1 MKTQYFKPVDSSETA
16 KRHQKSPNPP
26 MSAKCP
32 TLNSGGVVKRTFWP
46 KSARFI
52 KVFRDFHGGVERG
65 LPIEA
70 KLLGFSEVSGE
81 KALPLLGL

>member
-1 MKTQYFKPVDSSETA
+1 M
-16 KRHQKSPNPP
+16 SP
-26 MSAKCP
+26 KCP

-46 KSARFI
+46 KGGGFI

-81 KALPLLGL
+81 KALTLPGV